1 MKLLIFNDSQSI
13 EVQAVHQEGD
23 NLRIR
28 LIHATPDE
36 LKTYFKDEFLTRKM
50 TLKEG
55 MAVKAV
61 YENYTVFSYVLE
73 DAGGIMEVG
82 MIQEGK
88 DPATRLTEVEAAAAE
103 AKEKAEANSTD
114 LLMAIAELSMVIA
127 GLTESI
133 TGGGENGV

>member
-13 EVQAVHQEGD
+13 EIQAVYKEGD

-28 LIHATPDE
+28 MIHATADE
-36 LKTYFKDEFLTRKM
+36 LKELFKDSFATKKM

-55 MAVKAV
+55 MKEKAV

-82 MIQEGK
+82 MVQEGK
-88 DPATRLTEVEAAAAE
+88 DPATRLSEVEVIAAE
-103 AKEKAEANSTD
+103 ANEKAETNMSEMQ
-114 LLMAIAELSMVIA
+114 MAIAELTMLIASMA
-127 GLTESI
+127 A
-133 TGGGENGV
+133 GGGEENV